1 LKQPKSTSVI
11 EIKVHRPVVVIK
23 DRPYNNERSLEIDLG
38 EINIGFLEQF
48 EEGRFKRYPKKKTL
62 TSTMMIDARQLSIR
76 MLPENFSMAEHFDLK
91 CYITNVAFSPE
102 IEKIDSAEFDKSGNF
117 IIEV

>member
-1 LKQPKSTSVI
+1 
-11 EIKVHRPVVVIK
+11 
-23 DRPYNNERSLEIDLG
+23 
-38 EINIGFLEQF
+38 
-48 EEGRFKRYPKKKTL
+48 
-62 TSTMMIDARQLSIR
+62 MMIDARQLSIR
-76 MLPENFSMAEHFDLK
+76 MLPENFTMAEHFDLK